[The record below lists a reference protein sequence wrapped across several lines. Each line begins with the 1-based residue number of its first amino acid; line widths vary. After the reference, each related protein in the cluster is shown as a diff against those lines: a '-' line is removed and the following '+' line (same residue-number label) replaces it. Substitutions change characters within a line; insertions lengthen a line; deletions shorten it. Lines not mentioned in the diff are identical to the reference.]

1 MYIEVTEKMNEW
13 WKLCQYYPSFIRS
26 ELQTLKIHLYLLRSA
41 LCSVK
46 KKTRRVRR
54 QENTLT
60 TAWPGTRHLQVFRN
74 PKGQVEI
81 TYARL
86 AYISIGYNQMYH
98 YFLYA
103 LPVCLS
109 ADVWIHTWG
118 YMLQRPYRVYI
129 KVPRGNLWSL
139 TVTRRN
145 HEINHRMY
153 VWRVDSIGW
162 IR

>member
-1 MYIEVTEKMNEW
+1 MNYESCANITHPSLGASCRRSRYISIFYGLHCVP
-13 WKLCQYYPSFIRS
+13 L
-26 ELQTLKIHLYLLRSA
+26 
-41 LCSVK
+41 K
-46 KKTRRVRR
+46 KKNRRVRR